1 MYSQII
7 KQFIK
12 QELLP
17 PSYLTDAEK
26 YFIPLIHLVMNK
38 ANESK
43 TPLIVGVSG
52 AQGTG
57 KTSLSELLENI
68 LKIEGFSVARISID
82 DFYLT
87 KMDRQNLAK
96 TQHPLLETRGV
107 PGTHDTHL
115 LSIIL
120 NELINQTSKSPLE
133 IPRFNKALDDRFP
146 KSKWKIINSPVDL
159 IILEGWFVGATP
171 IAVESL
177 HKPINELEATEDKN
191 GSWRTFMAKQ
201 LEDNYQN
208 IFDQINFLILLEAP
222 SFEQVFN
229 WRNLQEKKLRK
240 RTQKSSDV
248 MSEKQ
253 LIRFIQHYERLT
265 RHCLELLPREADVI
279 YVLNKKHRII
289 SCFGL
294 D

>member
-7 KQFIK
+7 KHFIE

-17 PSYLTDAEK
+17 QSYLADAEK
-26 YFIPLIHLVMNK
+26 YFTPLVHSIINK
-38 ANESK
+38 TSDSK
-43 TPLIVGVSG
+43 TPPIIGVSG

-68 LKIEGFSVARISID
+68 LKIEGFNVVRFSID

-96 TQHPLLETRGV
+96 TYHPLLKTRGV

-120 NELINQTSKSPLE
+120 NKLINQTSKSSIEVPL
-133 IPRFNKALDDRFP
+133 FSKALDDRFP
-146 KSKWKIINSPVDL
+146 ENQWKVINLPVYL

-171 IAVESL
+171 IPVKSL
-177 HKPINELEATEDKN
+177 KHPINELEATEDKD
-191 GSWRTFMAKQ
+191 SRWRRFMAKQ
-201 LEDNYQN
+201 LEEEYQN
-208 IFDQINFLILLEAP
+208 IFGQLNLLILLKAP

-229 WRNLQEKKLRK
+229 WRNLQEIKLRK
-240 RTQKSSDV
+240 REQNSAGV
-248 MSEKQ
+248 MSEEQ
-253 LIRFIQHYERLT
+253 LLRFIQHYERLT
-265 RHCLELLPREADVI
+265 RHCLEVLPRKADVV
-279 YVLNKKHRII
+279 YVLNNKHRII
-289 SCFGL
+289 SCSGL